1 MSADELKASVAPDEN
16 GREGCMGADAF
27 KPLCK
32 IACNYCESNLRFISG
47 NRPDLLKDISDLID
61 DTYDLT
67 PATAASDPNSLFTFA
82 LMNLVQPVANY
93 ALHSV
98 LDCAPYSTIFS
109 MRLIIESLAA
119 GLYADRWFG
128 NARLEERLSSARS
141 FEMGMFRRC
150 GEGRG
155 EDFALCSRYESL
167 SNRVNEALG
176 WLRGQLSSFF
186 GTGTEP
192 MDVIYDTYN
201 SLSKLIHAV
210 AMIDGKDVLGALGII
225 AADYVLSKDG
235 FPPMRTIVMPV
246 ECDENDL
253 VLLDVI
259 HSELL
264 FTRLSMDMLIY
275 AWGVVTKSMSDKE
288 LEKAK
293 AKIEET
299 LKRIDEVDKELK
311 NRYRIDTET
320 NH

>member
-1 MSADELKASVAPDEN
+1 MD
-16 GREGCMGADAF
+16 
-27 KPLCK
+27 
-32 IACNYCESNLRFISG
+32 
-47 NRPDLLKDISDLID
+47 
-61 DTYDLT
+61 
-67 PATAASDPNSLFTFA
+67 
-82 LMNLVQPVANY
+82 LVQPVANY

-98 LDCAPYSTIFS
+98 LDCAPYSTLFS

-128 NARLEERLSSARS
+128 NARLGERLSLARS
-141 FEMGMFRRC
+141 FEMGKFKRC
-150 GEGRG
+150 GDGRDG
-155 EDFALCSRYESL
+155 EDYALCSRYESL

-176 WLRGQLSSFF
+176 WLRGWLSSFF
-186 GTGTEP
+186 GTGAEP
-192 MDVIYDTYN
+192 MDVIYETYN

-210 AMIDGKDVLGALGII
+210 TMIDGKGVLGALGTI

>member
-1 MSADELKASVAPDEN
+1 LAPV
-16 GREGCMGADAF
+16 
-27 KPLCK
+27 PSPWTS
-32 IACNYCESNLRFISG
+32 Y
-47 NRPDLLKDISDLID
+47 
-61 DTYDLT
+61 
-67 PATAASDPNSLFTFA
+67 
-82 LMNLVQPVANY
+82 
-93 ALHSV
+93 
-98 LDCAPYSTIFS
+98 
-109 MRLIIESLAA
+109 
-119 GLYADRWFG
+119 
-128 NARLEERLSSARS
+128 
-141 FEMGMFRRC
+141 
-150 GEGRG
+150 
-155 EDFALCSRYESL
+155 YE
-167 SNRVNEALG
+167 
-176 WLRGQLSSFF
+176 
-186 GTGTEP
+186 
-192 MDVIYDTYN
+192 TYN

-235 FPPMRTIVMPV
+235 FPSMRTIVMPV

-275 AWGVVTKSMSDKE
+275 AWGVVTKSMSDEE

>member
-1 MSADELKASVAPDEN
+1 
-16 GREGCMGADAF
+16 
-27 KPLCK
+27 
-32 IACNYCESNLRFISG
+32 
-47 NRPDLLKDISDLID
+47 
-61 DTYDLT
+61 
-67 PATAASDPNSLFTFA
+67 
-82 LMNLVQPVANY
+82 MNLVQPLANY

-98 LDCAPYSTIFS
+98 LDCAPYSTLFS

-150 GEGRG
+150 EGGRG
-155 EDFALCSRYESL
+155 GEDHRLCSQYESL
-167 SNRVNEALG
+167 NNRVNEALG
-176 WLRGQLSSFF
+176 WLRGQLGSFF

-246 ECDENDL
+246 ECNENDL
-253 VLLDVI
+253 VIPDA
-259 HSELL
+259 
-264 FTRLSMDMLIY
+264 IY
-275 AWGVVTKSMSDKE
+275 
-288 LEKAK
+288 
-293 AKIEET
+293 
-299 LKRIDEVDKELK
+299 
-311 NRYRIDTET
+311 
-320 NH
+320 

>member
-1 MSADELKASVAPDEN
+1 MGADELK
-16 GREGCMGADAF
+16 
-27 KPLCK
+27 PLCR

-47 NRPDLLKDISDLID
+47 NRPGLLKDLSDLIS
-61 DTYDLT
+61 DTYYLT
-67 PATAASDPNSLFTFA
+67 PATAASDLNSLFTFA
-82 LMNLVQPVANY
+82 LINLVQPVTNY

-109 MRLIIESLAA
+109 IRLIIESLAA
-119 GLYADRWFG
+119 GLYADRLFG
-128 NARLEERLSSARS
+128 NARLEERLRLARN

-150 GEGRG
+150 EEGRG
-155 EDFALCSRYESL
+155 GKNHGLCSQYESL
-167 SNRVNEALG
+167 SHEVNEALG
-176 WLRGQLSSFF
+176 WSMGQLSSFF

-210 AMIDGKDVLGALGII
+210 AMIDGKNVLGALRII
-225 AADYVLSKDG
+225 AADYVHSKDG

-259 HSELL
+259 HWKILL
-264 FTRLSMDMLIY
+264 TRLSMDMLIY
-275 AWGVVTKSMSDKE
+275 AWGAVTKCMSNEE

-299 LKRIDEVDKELK
+299 LKRIDEVGKELK
-311 NRYRIDTET
+311 NRYESDAKA
-320 NH
+320 NN

>member
-1 MSADELKASVAPDEN
+1 
-16 GREGCMGADAF
+16 MGADAF
-27 KPLCK
+27 KPLCR

-47 NRPDLLKDISDLID
+47 NRPGLLKDISDLID

-82 LMNLVQPVANY
+82 LMDLVQPLANY
-93 ALHSV
+93 VIYSV
-98 LDCAPYSTIFS
+98 LDCAPYSALFS
-109 MRLIIESLAA
+109 MRLIIESLAV

-128 NARLEERLSSARS
+128 DTRLEDRLRLAGG
-141 FEMGMFRRC
+141 FEMGRFRRC
-150 GEGRG
+150 EEGRG
-155 EDFALCSRYESL
+155 GEDFELCSQYGSL

-176 WLRGQLSSFF
+176 WLRGWLGSFL

-192 MDVIYDTYN
+192 MDFIYETYN
-201 SLSKLIHAV
+201 SLSKPIHAV
-210 AMIDGKDVLGALGII
+210 AMIDGRVVLGALGII

-253 VLLDVI
+253 AILDEIHWKTLL
-259 HSELL
+259 
-264 FTRLSMDMLIY
+264 TRLSMDMLIY
-275 AWGVVTKSMSDKE
+275 AWGVVTRSMSNEE

-293 AKIEET
+293 AKIEEA

-311 NRYRIDTET
+311 NRYRSDAKTY
-320 NH
+320 H

>member
-1 MSADELKASVAPDEN
+1 
-16 GREGCMGADAF
+16 MGSDVF

-47 NRPDLLKDISDLID
+47 NRPGLLKDISDLID

-82 LMNLVQPVANY
+82 LMDLVQPLANY

-109 MRLIIESLAA
+109 MRLVIESLAA

-128 NARLEERLSSARS
+128 NARLGERLSLARS

-155 EDFALCSRYESL
+155 EDHGLCSQYESL
-167 SNRVNEALG
+167 SHEVNEALG
-176 WLRGQLSSFF
+176 WLMGQLSSFF

-192 MDVIYDTYN
+192 MDVIYETYN

-210 AMIDGKDVLGALGII
+210 AMIDGKGVLGALGII

-253 VLLDVI
+253 VILDVI
-259 HSELL
+259 HWKILL
-264 FTRLSMDMLIY
+264 TRLSMDMLIY
-275 AWGVVTKSMSDKE
+275 AWGAVTKSMSNEK

-299 LKRIDEVDKELK
+299 LKRIDEVGKELK
-311 NRYRIDTET
+311 NRYGSDAKA
-320 NH
+320 NN